1 MSKYYNI
8 KVRYDETN
16 EKGDRKKVTK
26 SYLVDALSFTEAE
39 ARIIKE
45 IKPSISGDMEVTNI
59 TPAHIA
65 EVVCD
70 KSAEADKWYKCKV
83 QFITVSETTNAEK
96 RTNTYMLVQ
105 AADSGKAV
113 ANLHAHMKG
122 TMAYYELASI
132 TDTLILDVYL
142 YGKD

>member
-26 SYLVDALSFTEAE
+26 SYLVDALSFTE
-39 ARIIKE
+39 
-45 IKPSISGDMEVTNI
+45 
-59 TPAHIA
+59 A

-122 TMAYYELASI
+122 TMADYELASI